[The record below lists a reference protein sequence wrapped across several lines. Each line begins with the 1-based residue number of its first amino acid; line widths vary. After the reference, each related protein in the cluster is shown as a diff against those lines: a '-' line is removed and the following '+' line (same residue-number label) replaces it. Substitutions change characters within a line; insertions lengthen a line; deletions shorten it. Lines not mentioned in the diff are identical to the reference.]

1 MNSTMKTTAYA
12 DSFAEAET
20 KQMMGEQT
28 QSVLTDSAWVRL
40 APLLLLLTFMW
51 LLVAVFLGWW

>member
-1 MNSTMKTTAYA
+1 MNSTMKTTPYA
-12 DSFAEAET
+12 DSFAGTEIT
-20 KQMMGEQT
+20 QIVHEQT
-28 QSVLTDSAWVRL
+28 QSVLTDSAWVCL

>member
-1 MNSTMKTTAYA
+1 MKTTPYA
-12 DSFAEAET
+12 DSFAGTEIT
-20 KQMMGEQT
+20 QIVHEQT